1 MNKSVFTLAIAVIAV
16 SAVAQPWSDNFDSY
30 ATGSQM
36 HGQGGWKGWD
46 NSLAAGALTSGA
58 QASSAPNSVDIVGG
72 SDLVHTFAGATSG
85 QWVFA
90 GQTYHGTAFSGQSL
104 FIMLNIYNDG
114 GPYNWSTQV
123 QFDGGAG
130 TVSDFDVPAS
140 TMAMVR
146 DQWVDFRNEIDLDA
160 NTQSFFYNNQ
170 LLFTKSWTEGVS
182 GGGAVDIGAID
193 LFANGATSMY
203 YDNLSLTAV
212 PEPASMLALGLGAAA
227 LLRRKRRA

>member
-1 MNKSVFTLAIAVIAV
+1 MNKSVFTLAIAVIAA

-46 NSLAAGALTSGA
+46 NSLAAGALTSSA
-58 QASSAPNSVDIVGG
+58 QSSSAPNSVAILGA
-72 SDLVHTFAGATSG
+72 SDLVRTFSGATSG
-85 QWVFA
+85 QWIFA
-90 GQTYHGTAFSGQSL
+90 GRTYHETSFTGQSL

-114 GPYNWSTQV
+114 GPYNWSAQV

-130 TVSDFDVPAS
+130 TVSDFDVPAN

-146 DQWVDFRNEIDLDA
+146 NQWVDFRNEIDLDA

-182 GGGAVDIGAID
+182 GGGASDIGAID
-193 LFANGATSMY
+193 LFANGATTMY

-212 PEPASMLALGLGAAA
+212 PEPATMLALGLGAAA

>member
-1 MNKSVFTLAIAVIAV
+1 MNKSVFTLAIAVIAA

-46 NSLAAGALTSGA
+46 NSAGAGALTSSA
-58 QASSAPNSVDIVGG
+58 QASSAPNSVDIFGG
-72 SDLVHTFAGATSG
+72 SDLVHTFSGATSG

-90 GQTYHGTAFSGQSL
+90 GRTFTPTAFTGLSY

-114 GPYNWSTQV
+114 GPYNWSLQV
-123 QFDGGAG
+123 VFDGPAG
-130 TVSDFDVPAS
+130 TVRDADVPANTTS
-140 TMAMVR
+140 MVR
-146 DQWVDFRNEIDLDA
+146 GQWVDFRNEIDLDA

-170 LLFTKSWTEGVS
+170 LLLTKSWTEGVS
-182 GGGAVDIGAID
+182 GGGASDIGAID
-193 LFANGATSMY
+193 LFANGASSIY
-203 YDNLSLTAV
+203 YDDLSLTAV